1 MLSCFVNLPTNF
13 EVRSPANPF
22 LSAACTLPFSIFPQH
37 ADSKPLPHSFKNIGG
52 GAPFVPFWNP
62 HRPKFHSRRI
72 LIKTT
77 PLPATKVAFR
87 SHRGYGIQAVRIQR
101 YPSRPTACS
110 DAQSLAGPPAGYK
123 GNSPILESPVHH
135 SFSGAIA

>member
-13 EVRSPANPF
+13 EVRPPANPF

-52 GAPFVPFWNP
+52 YAPFVPFWNP
-62 HRPKFHSRRI
+62 HRAKFHSRPI

-77 PLPATKVAFR
+77 PLPATKLPSARTAAMVFKPFG
-87 SHRGYGIQAVRIQR
+87 SNDIHRV
-101 YPSRPTACS
+101 PL
-110 DAQSLAGPPAGYK
+110 LAATP
-123 GNSPILESPVHH
+123 
-135 SFSGAIA
+135 